1 MSLVRKQRFLSI
13 KGTEKNIRNAIIEV
27 VLHVNNTTEISSLR
41 NSIGKYDDQ
50 DFDFALEQLKLAV
63 KSLNNNLPYPYNINF
78 FTHIYI
84 LLNRARTYKSVNYS
98 VESKSSIKRKSRE
111 NPEIFKIC
119 HKIIQNIENYL
130 NVRPLTLE
138 VETYYLFE
146 YLISSRL
153 GDKKSEI
160 TSDDHRLAEQ
170 VSEKYITSV
179 SHFLKT
185 NFSRYILND
194 IKNHIFSMIIRLKMQ
209 VSLPNAL
216 LNDIKLE
223 YKPVFEATK
232 LASEQVSHQFHLPTI
247 SDNET
252 GFICLYFVKY
262 LEAQPERNKK
272 VRVYIICTTG
282 IGTSEIISTKIRKLM
297 PELKVIG
304 LGSSFEIED
313 ILKKYKNIDLIIS
326 TVPITIKTNIP
337 VELVSA
343 FLTKEDEKNVRQAV
357 LRIQKQQ

>member
-1 MSLVRKQRFLSI
+1 MEFVISPQTTLFKHQGYR
-13 KGTEKNIRNAIIEV
+13 KNIRNAIIEV

-119 HKIIQNIENYL
+119 HKIIQHIENYL

-153 GDKKSEI
+153 GDKK
-160 TSDDHRLAEQ
+160 
-170 VSEKYITSV
+170 
-179 SHFLKT
+179 
-185 NFSRYILND
+185 
-194 IKNHIFSMIIRLKMQ
+194 
-209 VSLPNAL
+209 
-216 LNDIKLE
+216 
-223 YKPVFEATK
+223 
-232 LASEQVSHQFHLPTI
+232 
-247 SDNET
+247 
-252 GFICLYFVKY
+252 VK
-262 LEAQPERNKK
+262 
-272 VRVYIICTTG
+272 
-282 IGTSEIISTKIRKLM
+282 
-297 PELKVIG
+297 
-304 LGSSFEIED
+304 
-313 ILKKYKNIDLIIS
+313 
-326 TVPITIKTNIP
+326 
-337 VELVSA
+337 
-343 FLTKEDEKNVRQAV
+343 
-357 LRIQKQQ
+357 